1 MTKHPCRERPVRR
14 NNPYKGGGLNL
25 YREVRMSQVHLHDY
39 EYLRG
44 AAMADWAWEY
54 LRRNPDYRS
63 MALLHHRRGVSRQ
76 RLVTGPLL
84 TRLRARHLHAEEWGL
99 CSFR

>member
-1 MTKHPCRERPVRR
+1 
-14 NNPYKGGGLNL
+14 
-25 YREVRMSQVHLHDY
+25 MSQVHLHAY

-44 AAMADWAWEY
+44 AAMPDWAWEY

-63 MALLHHRRGVSRQ
+63 KALLHHRRGVARR
-76 RLVTGPLL
+76 RLAAGTLL
-84 TRLRARHLHAEEWGL
+84 TRLRARHIHAEDWGL